1 MLMYTV
7 SVTAPTFELTQV
19 NVLKLV
25 FKVFLEQLQSY
36 CHMLSTSVLSFE
48 TLRVR
53 SVTIRSLP
61 LCPCS
66 LSSTYNA
73 SYPS

>member
-1 MLMYTV
+1 MLMYT
-7 SVTAPTFELTQV
+7 VTAPTFELTRV

-48 TLRVR
+48 TLR

>member
-1 MLMYTV
+1 MLMYT
-7 SVTAPTFELTQV
+7 VTAPTFELTRV

-36 CHMLSTSVLSFE
+36 CHMLSASVLSFE
-48 TLRVR
+48 TLR